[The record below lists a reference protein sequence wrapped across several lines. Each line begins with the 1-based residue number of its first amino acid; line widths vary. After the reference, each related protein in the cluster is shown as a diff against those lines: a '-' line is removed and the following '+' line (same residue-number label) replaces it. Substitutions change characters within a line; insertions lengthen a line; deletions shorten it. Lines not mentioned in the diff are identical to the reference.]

1 MNNTTPNTPNTPP
14 ATAPAITATPATPAQ
29 AAKLWKEATESG
41 HAIALFSGGRYEGTT
56 GKIGD
61 DLDQWLNS

>member
-1 MNNTTPNTPNTPP
+1 MKSTPPPATPP
-14 ATAPAITATPATPAQ
+14 APAPAIIATPTTPAQ
-29 AAKLWKEATESG
+29 AAKLWKEATEAN
-41 HAIALFSGGRYEGTT
+41 HKIALFSDGRYEGTT